1 MFFIGIIVGV
11 AIGFF
16 FKPQIEK
23 VVVKLIRTIKDNR
36 KTDDT
41 DKDNL

>member
-1 MFFIGIIVGV
+1 MFFGLIIGV

-23 VVVKLIRTIKDNR
+23 VVVKVIRMVKDNS
-36 KTDDT
+36 KKDDT
-41 DKDNL
+41 DKDSY

>member
-1 MFFIGIIVGV
+1 MLFGLIIGV

-23 VVVKLIRTIKDNR
+23 VAVKIIRTIKDNGKKNESDR
-36 KTDDT
+36 DT
-41 DKDNL
+41 F